1 MENIN
6 GKFNFPQDL
15 TLELVIS
22 TFAVSFSFFAII
34 VDEYYLIHLLHEYR
48 STRIEIIWERFEV

>member
-22 TFAVSFSFFAII
+22 TFAVSFTFFAII
-34 VDEYYLIHLLHEYR
+34 VDEYYLSHLLHEYR
-48 STRIEIIWERFEV
+48 STRIEII